1 MSLHLA
7 LAKLDPYC
15 LIEALSIYCS
25 FQLCRRTDFSPLFL
39 HLLNRSV
46 LLFCP
51 PALAFTEC
59 VIFFHTFAFSAFVM
73 TFVCFDLIMVMF
85 FSTSSHK
92 KTKSALEKL
101 SPLRLLFYC
110 LAMKSRGHI
119 HLPLSVRPFIVS
131 LSVRP
136 SEYGYMVC
144 PPTVLE
150 LQL

>member
-1 MSLHLA
+1 MTLYLA
-7 LAKLDPYC
+7 LADLDPCC

-85 FSTSSHK
+85 FPTSSHK
-92 KTKSALEKL
+92 KSESALEKFSRLGFFFLL
-101 SPLRLLFYC
+101 SRRFLTCFLQRIIWQY
-110 LAMKSRGHI
+110 GI
-119 HLPLSVRPFIVS
+119 LST
-131 LSVRP
+131 
-136 SEYGYMVC
+136 G
-144 PPTVLE
+144 
-150 LQL
+150 